1 MGKKSNGNG
10 DPPSPDE
17 GRGEIVHTPAEKRAL
32 ELFDKE
38 ALKSSGLLTVP
49 ETRARFIQKVNSG
62 PPALRMEAKETLY
75 QLELDC
81 RQGAKGQLRRADQVT
96 GVTRPL
102 GPTIIGG
109 AVVAAITATG
119 GLAIFA
125 AIIFAGVLVTGG
137 GEYVA
142 GKIQKKAD
150 DEDIDADIFHH
161 ISRQI
166 REPDHDE

>member
-1 MGKKSNGNG
+1 MGKKANGNG
-10 DPPSPDE
+10 DPPSSDE
-17 GRGEIVHTPAEKRAL
+17 GRGELVPAHTEKRAL
-32 ELFDKE
+32 ELVDKD
-38 ALKSSGLLTVP
+38 ALKSSGLLAIP
-49 ETRARFIQKVNSG
+49 EARARFIQMVNSG
-62 PPALRMEAKETLY
+62 PPALRMVSKETLY

-81 RQGAKGQLRRADQVT
+81 RQGAKGQIRRADQVT
-96 GVTRPL
+96 GITRPL

-125 AIIFAGVLVTGG
+125 AIIFAGAVVTGG

-142 GKIQKKAD
+142 GKIQKRAD
-150 DEDIDADIFHH
+150 DEGTDADMYHH
-161 ISRQI
+161 ISEQI